1 METSDQ
7 NSLQPNATGLFLVTP
22 PGINATAVL
31 ARKSAIVAASPGM
44 DPLRVEQ
51 LAIDAELQ
59 QHWHDHPESRT
70 GGQFGGKSEAELLA
84 ADILKA
90 QAADRALAAAEQA
103 ENKSAEPNEVALP
116 EKNYRD

>member
-1 METSDQ
+1 MEISEQ
-7 NSLQPNATGLFLVTP
+7 NSPELHSKRLFLVVP
-22 PGINATAVL
+22 PGINAAAVL

-70 GGQFGGKSEAELLA
+70 GGQLSGKSDAESLA

-90 QAADRALAAAEQA
+90 QAADRALAAAED
-103 ENKSAEPNEVALP
+103 KSVEPNEVALP
-116 EKNYRD
+116 EKN